1 VNLEELGIPTA
12 MIITSEFVREA
23 RAQSSV
29 LGIPDMGIV
38 VIDHPLSSLS
48 QDQIVGRAQ
57 QALPQIIAIWQGKQ
71 PSVKGNE

>member
-29 LGIPDMGIV
+29 LGIPEMGIV

>member
-29 LGIPDMGIV
+29 LGIPEMGVV